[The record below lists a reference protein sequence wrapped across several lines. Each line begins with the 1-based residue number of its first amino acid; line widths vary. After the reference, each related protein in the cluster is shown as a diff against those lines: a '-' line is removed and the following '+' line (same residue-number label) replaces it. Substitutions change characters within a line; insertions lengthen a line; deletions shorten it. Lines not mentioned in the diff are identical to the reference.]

1 MAVWSTICDSLA
13 RGDYCAMVSVVAAAG
28 SAPREVGARMAVR
41 QDGGFTGTIGGGA
54 LEWQAIADARAAI
67 GKAAAN
73 GAVPPVR
80 QSQQALGPDLGQ
92 CCGGSVRLLLEVF
105 DPARLTELQALREAE
120 QNGTFATEGRIGEIE
135 VARTILAHGQPPVPG
150 LLWEQFGQPKQ
161 TLALF
166 GAGHVGRALVLALA
180 PLNFHVVWIDPRAA
194 AFPAVVAGDVAL
206 TRTPDPAAELDRLPD
221 DAFILVMTHSH
232 GLDFDI
238 VSAALTAKRFAY
250 VGLIGSDTK
259 RARFRGRLAQAGLG
273 DREIE
278 TLACPIGIPGIRSK
292 EPSAIAASVVADLLC
307 RMEQCTSAWNGTWN
321 TDRQNDQPNEHL
333 GLARTGGGRLP

>member
-1 MAVWSTICDSLA
+1 MIMAVWTTICDSLA
-13 RGDYCAMVSVVAAAG
+13 RGDYCAMVSIVASAG
-28 SAPREVGARMAVR
+28 SAPREAGARMAIR
-41 QDGGFTGTIGGGA
+41 HDGGFTGTIGGGA
-54 LEWQAIADARAAI
+54 LEWRAIADARAAI
-67 GKAAAN
+67 GKSAAN
-73 GAVPPVR
+73 HGVPPVR
-80 QSQQALGPDLGQ
+80 QSRQALGPDLGQ

-120 QNGTFATEGRIGEIE
+120 QNGAFATEGRIGAHE
-135 VARTILAHGQPPVPG
+135 VARTILAAGQPPASG

-180 PLNFHVVWIDPRAA
+180 PLNFHVVWIDPRRGAY
-194 AFPAVVAGDVAL
+194 PAVVAGDVAL
-206 TRTPDPAAELDRLPD
+206 ARTSDPAAELDRLPD

-238 VSAALTAKRFAY
+238 VSAALAAKRFAY

-278 TLACPIGIPGIRSK
+278 TLACPIGIPGIKSK
-292 EPSAIAASVVADLLC
+292 APSAIAASVVADLLC
-307 RMEQCTSAWNGTWN
+307 RMEQCSDARNGASDN
-321 TDRQNDQPNEHL
+321 DRQNDQQ
-333 GLARTGGGRLP
+333 GLVRTGGGRQR